1 VLEVGQ
7 LRASLL
13 LAFPDQ
19 WAALRARFHA
29 DSAVATAAKPQVPI
43 SDETWTRVCTWTVV
57 SSADCCRHH
66 SASIGSVQSVDF
78 KGSLQVL

>member
-1 VLEVGQ
+1 MLEVGQ

-57 SSADCCRHH
+57 
-66 SASIGSVQSVDF
+66 
-78 KGSLQVL
+78 